1 MVERREAREPFS
13 SRSDGIV
20 AIPGIVCVTE
30 TTPTGGRVV
39 HGGDAAGWLKPAGIL
54 SWSHEVSVVARKDIS
69 DALCRDLRLLLP
81 ENRVLA
87 IQFPR
92 VHKAAKV
99 APLLAVSSDD
109 AKSLMERGIR
119 VFTVG
124 FDRISG
130 GFFFFAQGGEK
141 GTTSLQADLYQA
153 IVPSLE
159 AGDSRTDIDAWLDG
173 IVDRLLVE
181 KSDGILSDMAVE
193 RAAALPRG
201 AGAGQPVRALDDLEA
216 SMKEIEQASVPFE
229 KAAKE
234 MISLLERSERNDET
248 RVSIPLFGEAIREEQ
263 PVLVLQMMEGEGGK
277 TTFVQLSARFR
288 WLVKGPIG
296 EPAVAPTPAEE
307 GQKEEAER
315 KKAEEPKRSEKQAK
329 SKKTEEPK
337 RLKEDETKPSPVPP
351 VSENNKSMAF
361 GVAVVAIVI
370 VLVALMAWYF
380 RN

>member
-1 MVERREAREPFS
+1 
-13 SRSDGIV
+13 
-20 AIPGIVCVTE
+20 
-30 TTPTGGRVV
+30 
-39 HGGDAAGWLKPAGIL
+39 
-54 SWSHEVSVVARKDIS
+54 
-69 DALCRDLRLLLP
+69 LLLP

-159 AGDSRTDIDAWLDG
+159 AGDSRTDIDACLDG
-173 IVDRLLVE
+173 IVDRILVE
-181 KSDGILSDMAVE
+181 KSDGILSEMAVE
-193 RAAALPRG
+193 LAAALPRL

-315 KKAEEPKRSEKQAK
+315 KKAEEQ
-329 SKKTEEPK
+329 K
-337 RLKEDETKPSPVPP
+337 RLKE
-351 VSENNKSMAF
+351 
-361 GVAVVAIVI
+361 VAD
-370 VLVALMAWYF
+370 
-380 RN
+380 R